1 MDWLPIRTSPS
12 GALSTYA
19 FAVLTAAFGVAVL
32 IQIFFAGEAA
42 LIAPDDWERHLAW
55 IHVFQWGSIALPI
68 AAYVATR
75 RLSFATLN
83 CVPIVVIG
91 LQYVLIHRA
100 ISSTLPFLAG
110 LHAVFGAL
118 LVAFVT
124 FVLQELR
131 FVDRIPQ
138 GFDGESTLARPNG
151 GRRVVWRA
159 RPPS

>member
-1 MDWLPIRTSPS
+1 MDGPRITPGGS
-12 GALSTYA
+12 LSAYT

-42 LIAPDDWERHLAW
+42 LIAPEDWERHLTW

-68 AAYVATR
+68 AAYAATR
-75 RLSFATLN
+75 RLSFTALN
-83 CVPIVVIG
+83 CIPIVIIG

-100 ISSTLPFLAG
+100 ISNTLPVLAG
-110 LHAVFGAL
+110 LHAVSGAL

-131 FVDRIPQ
+131 FADRASAHP
-138 GFDGESTLARPNG
+138 RG
-151 GRRVVWRA
+151 GGW
-159 RPPS
+159 